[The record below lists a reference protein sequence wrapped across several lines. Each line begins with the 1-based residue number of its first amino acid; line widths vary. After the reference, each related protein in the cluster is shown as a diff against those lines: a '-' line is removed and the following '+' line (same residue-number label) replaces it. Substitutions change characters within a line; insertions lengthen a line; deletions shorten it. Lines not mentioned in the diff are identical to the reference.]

1 MFRPAPTRFAAALFV
16 CALSVF
22 ASPVPNV
29 PASSPYPL
37 AAVRLLPGPF
47 ADAVAANRAY
57 VLAHDPDRLLA
68 PFRREANLAPRA
80 ESYHDWESAGLDGH
94 TAGHYLS
101 ALAALVATTD
111 DSELRRRLDYMV
123 DELALCQ
130 EAAGDGYLGGIPGSR
145 AFWADFAAGRIQAG
159 GFDLNRK
166 WVPWYNLHK
175 TFAGLRDAHVLAGQ
189 PRALALLVRYGE
201 WCEQVTAGLSDTQM
215 QDMLRAEHG
224 GMAEV
229 LADLSVLSGQ
239 PRFLRLAKRFQHRAI
254 LDPLIRGEDRLTG
267 LHANTQIPKIAG
279 LERIAE
285 LEDDTAGQAGARF
298 FWDTVT
304 RHRSVAFGGN
314 SMAEHFNNPADF
326 RPLLEHREGP
336 ETCNTT
342 NLLHLTTLLFTRS
355 PQAAL
360 ADYYERA
367 LLNHLLSSINP
378 ARPGFVYF
386 TPIRPAH
393 YRVYSKPGEHF
404 WCCVGTGMENPGRYG
419 AFIYSRAA
427 DGLLVNLFIA
437 SELRAPE
444 LGLVLRQET
453 AFPDEPTTRLVLRLD
468 RPATFNLRVRR
479 PGWVAP
485 GAFAV
490 RVNGA
495 LFAGDVAQ
503 DGYLSIRR
511 EWRDG
516 DAVMLDLPM
525 RITTEGLPD
534 GSAWRAIF
542 HGPVLLAAPAG
553 SAGLDGSVAGEGR
566 RAHIAGG
573 PLVSLDQAP
582 VILGSPDDIP
592 ARITPDSDAGPLHF
606 RLRDIATSAPE
617 SGLPL
622 VPFFRLH
629 DQRYQIYFEVLPPE
643 AHAAALARRATEE
656 RAKLELEA
664 ATLDLV
670 RVGEQQPEVDHAFFG
685 EDTATG
691 EHKGRRWRHGRVFG
705 YTLQTRGATAA
716 VLLVTY
722 WGGDRGRSFDVI
734 AGGSVV
740 AVESLSAASPYRFV
754 EHRYPLSPELL
765 SKLPDGALPVRF
777 AAHPGSLAG
786 GVYEV
791 RLLRATTP

>member
-1 MFRPAPTRFAAALFV
+1 MFV
-16 CALSVF
+16 CVCACSASATPLS
-22 ASPVPNV
+22 AVPE
-29 PASSPYPL
+29 ASPYPL
-37 AAVRLLPGPF
+37 SSVRLLPGPF
-47 ADAVAANRAY
+47 SEAVAADRAY
-57 VLAHDPDRLLA
+57 ILSHDPDRLLA
-68 PFRREANLAPRA
+68 PFRREAGLTPRA
-80 ESYHDWESAGLDGH
+80 ESYKDWESAGLDGH

-101 ALAALVATTD
+101 ALAALIASTGD
-111 DSELRRRLDYMV
+111 AELRRRLDYMI

-130 EAAGDGYLGGIPGSR
+130 EAADDGYLGGIPGGR
-145 AFWADFAAGRIQAG
+145 AFWTDFAAGRIKAG
-159 GFDLNRK
+159 GFDLNGK

-175 TFAGLRDAHVLAGQ
+175 TFAGLRDAHVLAAQ
-189 PRALALLVRYGE
+189 PRALALLVRYGD
-201 WCEQVTAGLSDTQM
+201 WCERVTSGLSDAQM

-229 LADLSVLSGQ
+229 LADLSALSGQ

-279 LERIAE
+279 LQRVAE
-285 LEDDTAGQAGARF
+285 LEGDEAAEVGARF
-298 FWDTVT
+298 FWETVT
-304 RHRSVAFGGN
+304 RNRSVAFGGN

-342 NLLHLTTLLFTRS
+342 NLLHLTTLLFDRAPS
-355 PQAAL
+355 SAL

-367 LLNHLLSSINP
+367 LFNHLLSSINP
-378 ARPGFVYF
+378 SRPGFVYF

-419 AFIYSRAA
+419 AFVYARAP
-427 DGLLVNLFIA
+427 DGLYVNLFVA

-444 LGLVLRQET
+444 LGLLLRQET
-453 AFPDEPTTRLVLRLD
+453 AFPDDPSSRLSLRLE
-468 RPATFNLRVRR
+468 RPATFTLRVRR
-479 PGWVAP
+479 PGWVAT
-485 GAFAV
+485 GAFAA
-490 RVNGA
+490 RVNGET
-495 LFAGDVAQ
+495 FAASAAP
-503 DGYLSIRR
+503 DGYVALRR

-516 DAVMLDLPM
+516 DVVALDLPM
-525 RITTEGLPD
+525 RTTVEGWPD

-553 SAGLDGSVAGEGR
+553 TAELDGLIAGEGR

-573 PLVSLDQAP
+573 PLVPINHAP
-582 VILGSPDDIP
+582 VILGSPADISGHVVPDP
-592 ARITPDSDAGPLHF
+592 AAGPLHF
-606 RLRDIATSAPE
+606 RLRDIAEPAPE
-617 SGLPL
+617 AGLPL
-622 VPFFRLH
+622 APFFRLH
-629 DQRYQIYFEVLPPE
+629 DQRYQIYFEVLPRE
-643 AHAAALARRATEE
+643 AHAAALARRADEE
-656 RAKLELEA
+656 RAKLDLEA

-691 EHKGRRWRHGRVFG
+691 EHQGRRWRHGRVFG
-705 YTLQTRGATAA
+705 YTLNTRGVHSA
-716 VLLVTY
+716 VLSVTY
-722 WGGDRGRSFDVI
+722 WGGDRGRAFDVI

-740 AVESLSAASPYRFV
+740 AVERLEAAAPNRFV
-754 EHRYPLSPELL
+754 EHRYPLSPEMLATL
-765 SKLPDGALPVRF
+765 ADGALPVRF
-777 AAHPGSLAG
+777 SAHPGSLAG

-791 RLLRATTP
+791 RLLRTTTP